1 VGLRLLWF
9 FTVTYVNPLLDRLLK
24 TQYLRFP
31 WQERLVMGWSGM
43 RGAISLAV
51 ALALPLE
58 TTTGAFPERDLI
70 LFLTVCVI
78 FVTLV
83 LQGIT
88 LPILI
93 VRLGVVDEGHDTRM
107 EELEARLEA
116 SQAVLEKIED
126 LGKDEQISPRT
137 RERLRD
143 LYQERVERYEAGL
156 EAGRVTE
163 EYEEGSAAWSR
174 WRRELFEAERAAILS
189 LRDEGK
195 ISAEVMRRIERD
207 IDLEELRFS
216 G

>member
-1 VGLRLLWF
+1 
-9 FTVTYVNPLLDRLLK
+9 
-24 TQYLRFP
+24 
-31 WQERLVMGWSGM
+31 M

-51 ALALPLE
+51 ALSLPLE
-58 TTTGAFPERDLI
+58 TMAGAFPGRDLI

-88 LPILI
+88 LPVLI
-93 VRLGVVDEGHDTRM
+93 VRLGVIDEGHHTRM
-107 EELEARLEA
+107 EELEARFEA
-116 SQAVLEKIED
+116 SRAVLERIEE
-126 LGKDEQISPRT
+126 LGEDGEEISSRT

-156 EAGRVTE
+156 EAGQITE
-163 EYEEGSAAWSR
+163 EYQESSAAWSR
-174 WRRELFEAERAAILS
+174 WRQELFEAERSAILS

-195 ISAEVMRRIERD
+195 ISAEVMRRVERD

-216 G
+216 S